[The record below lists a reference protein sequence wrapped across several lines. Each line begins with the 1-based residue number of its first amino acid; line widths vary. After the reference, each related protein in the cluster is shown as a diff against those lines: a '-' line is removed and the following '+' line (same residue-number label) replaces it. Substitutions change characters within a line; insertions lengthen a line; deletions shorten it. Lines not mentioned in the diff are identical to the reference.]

1 MIAAKSINGLGLN
14 IFHLPWLKSYPRGYC
29 AVNQNL
35 GQVLAI
41 NQKKSFPHYHEVALR
56 LDWALG
62 LVVLVLMSGLLACG
76 ANSNDNTAAGRTETV
91 RGLILEVNAAS
102 LLDLDS
108 VTVEGLGRQPLA
120 VRGSRQEVRRV
131 HASHL
136 REHMVL
142 GQMVTVTFHRENDVL
157 VPDDITD

>member
-1 MIAAKSINGLGLN
+1 M
-14 IFHLPWLKSYPRGYC
+14 
-29 AVNQNL
+29 
-35 GQVLAI
+35 AI

-102 LLDLDS
+102 LLDMDS
-108 VTVEGLGRQPLA
+108 VTVEDSAGNCWRFEA
-120 VRGSRQEVRRV
+120 RGKRFAEFTP
-131 HASHL
+131 SHL